1 MKWQFIVGAVLL
13 VAAYWGWMQ
22 YRARLTP
29 DQVQALRAALA
40 AGARIVDVRTPAE
53 FSGGH
58 IDGAINVPLGELQA
72 KLKELG
78 KKNKPILVYCRSGS
92 RSAQAVGFLR
102 QRGFTNVLDLK
113 TMARWRKLQTSN

>member
-1 MKWQFIVGAVLL
+1 M
-13 VAAYWGWMQ
+13 
-22 YRARLTP
+22 
-29 DQVQALRAALA
+29 
-40 AGARIVDVRTPAE
+40 
-53 FSGGH
+53 
-58 IDGAINVPLGELQA
+58 GELQA